1 MYTKELEILEPN
13 FFVSTDAARG
23 CSDTKGFWS
32 VASQIKCGSSLSSL
46 CQCPLNFLKNLSN
59 VCVCVCVCVCVRA
72 CTCVHACVCVT
83 FLIRSVGHNQVKDLG
98 IKVLV
103 FCSQDALQHAGAHV
117 YILILIFMNSL
128 QAAESVKCT
137 H

>member
-32 VASQIKCGSSLSSL
+32 VASQIKCGLSLSSL

-59 VCVCVCVCVCVRA
+59 VCVCVCVCACVSVFTKER
-72 CTCVHACVCVT
+72 TRVCVCVCVYEAQT
-83 FLIRSVGHNQVKDLG
+83 RQKADTQFL
-98 IKVLV
+98 
-103 FCSQDALQHAGAHV
+103 
-117 YILILIFMNSL
+117 
-128 QAAESVKCT
+128 
-137 H
+137 